1 VERCLACE
9 ADGTGRRRVIGDGG
23 FESEFHESTVT
34 TNAPTE
40 DEDDDEYED
49 EKKLLTANC

>member
-9 ADGTGRRRVIGDGG
+9 AGGTGRRRVIGDGG
-23 FESEFHESTVT
+23 FESEFHESTAT